1 MLTKIMGEV
10 DFQRFGKNHQ
20 TMIVPDDTKEWK
32 NLLDDFGVDR
42 WQYAELTLNFS
53 VFAYPG

>member
-1 MLTKIMGEV
+1 MGEV

>member
-1 MLTKIMGEV
+1 MGEV

-32 NLLDDFGVDR
+32 NLLDD
-42 WQYAELTLNFS
+42 
-53 VFAYPG
+53 